1 MRRDYLFKVF
11 LTLLAIMFVSVKA
24 IAQQITVNGVV
35 QDTQGEPIIGANILI
50 KGTATGTITDLDGNF
65 QLTADAD
72 ALLVISFIG
81 YQTQELPAQPVMN
94 IILRDDSKQL
104 EEVVVIGY
112 GSVKKN
118 DLSGSVVAI
127 KAEDMNKGAV
137 TSPQELIQGKVP
149 GLYVSAGDG
158 QPGAGSSIRIRGGA
172 SLNASN
178 DPLIV
183 IDGIPVAN
191 DAAPGTPNALATINP
206 NDIETFTVLKDA
218 SATAIY
224 GSRAS
229 NGVIIITT
237 KKGTQDR
244 IKVHYAGTFTAKDP
258 YKRVKVMDADE
269 FRATT
274 IRQYPLGT
282 TLGDA
287 AQAMINQYPEQSTRW
302 QDEIFRTGLA
312 TDQNIS
318 VAGKVA
324 FLPFRASV
332 GYNTEKGTLYTSHY
346 DRYTASLNLSPKF
359 FDDHL
364 SVDVN
369 VKGTINKTRFA
380 ESGAVS
386 AAAFFDPTKPV
397 YNDSGRYNGYWTW
410 ETRVEDNGGTS
421 YYPNTLASINPLA
434 MLEQYNNHGTTRR
447 SLGNLQLDYK
457 IHGFEEMRANLN
469 LGYDVAK
476 STGSRFD
483 VAGSP
488 QAARNTTF
496 KDIGQGATW
505 NSLRRNLL
513 LDFYVNYNK
522 EIPSIQSRI
531 DAMVGY
537 SWQHF
542 YNSDFDITKSN
553 PVAFGEKEGW
563 VYDETEG
570 RFWQEG
576 YHRIPKENYLV
587 SFFGRLNWHYMDRY
601 LLTATLRRDGSSRFS
616 SNNRWGTFPSVA
628 FAWTVLNEPW
638 MEPARE
644 VLSNLKLRLGY
655 GVTGQQEISDYLYI
669 PTYSLG
675 TNPTGQYLGS
685 YLLKPNGYSP
695 DLKWEETTTYNLGLD
710 FGFLNNR
717 ITGTIE
723 YYDKRTK
730 DLLNSVSA
738 PAGTNFTNI
747 ITANVGK
754 MTNQGIEFN
763 VNAVAIQT
771 KDFSWELGYNF
782 TWNKSRITKLT
793 AVYNPNYPGIA
804 AGNAPFATGTTIQY
818 HQVGHAPGTFY
829 LYEQVYDDQGHPIQ
843 NEVVDR
849 NNDGEITQSDQYF
862 TGKSPMP
869 KVFMGLN
876 SQFRYKN
883 WDLGFNLRAN
893 FGNYVFNGFAADHTT
908 LAHFNNQGFINNY
921 SVDADKYGWTKMSEN
936 YQKTSDLY
944 LENASFL
951 KLDNIT
957 VGYTFDKFFT
967 EKISGRVSASV
978 QNVFTI
984 TGYSGLDP
992 ETSAIDSNIWP
1003 RPRTFTVGLSL
1014 NF

>member
-1 MRRDYLFKVF
+1 MRRDYLFNVF
-11 LTLLAIMFVSVKA
+11 LTLCAVFFFSVGA
-24 IAQQITVNGVV
+24 SAQQITVNGVV
-35 QDTQGEPIIGANILI
+35 QDTQGEPIIGANILV
-50 KGTATGTITDLDGNF
+50 KGTANGTITDLDGNF

-72 ALLVISFIG
+72 AILVISFIG

-94 IILRDDSKQL
+94 ITLRDDSKQL

-183 IDGIPVAN
+183 IDGVPVAN

-229 NGVIIITT
+229 NGVILITT

-244 IKVHYAGTFTAKDP
+244 IKVNYAGTFTIKDP
-258 YKRVKVMDADE
+258 YKRVKVMDAAD
-269 FRATT
+269 FRETT
-274 IRQYPLGT
+274 ARQYSLGT

-287 AQAMINQYPEQSTRW
+287 AQTMINLYPNQSTDW

-324 FLPFRASV
+324 FMPFRVSI
-332 GYNTEKGTLYTSHY
+332 GYNTERGTLRTSQY
-346 DRYTASLNLSPKF
+346 DRYTASMNLSPKF

-364 SVDVN
+364 SVDLN

-380 ESGAVS
+380 ESGAVG
-386 AAAFFDPTKPV
+386 AAAFFDPTKPM
-397 YNDSGRYNGYWTW
+397 YNDTGRYNGYWTW
-410 ETRVEDNGGTS
+410 ETITESDGATA
-421 YYPNTLASINPLA
+421 YYPNTLASVNPLA
-434 MLEQYNNHGTTRR
+434 MLEQYRNRGRTNR
-447 SLGNLQLDYK
+447 SLGNLQVDYK
-457 IHGFEEMRANLN
+457 IHGFEELRANLN

-483 VAGSP
+483 TAGSP
-488 QAARNTTF
+488 QAALNTTF

-522 EIPSIQSRI
+522 EFESIRSRI
-531 DAMVGY
+531 DAMAGY

-553 PVAFGEKEGW
+553 PTDAGEKEGW
-563 VYDETEG
+563 IYVADER
-570 RFWQEG
+570 RFWQDG

-587 SFFGRLNWHYMDRY
+587 SFFGRLNWHFMDRY

-638 MEPARE
+638 MEPAR
-644 VLSNLKLRLGY
+644 
-655 GVTGQQEISDYLYI
+655 
-669 PTYSLG
+669 
-675 TNPTGQYLGS
+675 
-685 YLLKPNGYSP
+685 
-695 DLKWEETTTYNLGLD
+695 
-710 FGFLNNR
+710 
-717 ITGTIE
+717 
-723 YYDKRTK
+723 
-730 DLLNSVSA
+730 
-738 PAGTNFTNI
+738 
-747 ITANVGK
+747 
-754 MTNQGIEFN
+754 
-763 VNAVAIQT
+763 
-771 KDFSWELGYNF
+771 
-782 TWNKSRITKLT
+782 
-793 AVYNPNYPGIA
+793 
-804 AGNAPFATGTTIQY
+804 
-818 HQVGHAPGTFY
+818 
-829 LYEQVYDDQGHPIQ
+829 
-843 NEVVDR
+843 
-849 NNDGEITQSDQYF
+849 
-862 TGKSPMP
+862 
-869 KVFMGLN
+869 
-876 SQFRYKN
+876 
-883 WDLGFNLRAN
+883 
-893 FGNYVFNGFAADHTT
+893 
-908 LAHFNNQGFINNY
+908 
-921 SVDADKYGWTKMSEN
+921 
-936 YQKTSDLY
+936 
-944 LENASFL
+944 
-951 KLDNIT
+951 
-957 VGYTFDKFFT
+957 
-967 EKISGRVSASV
+967 
-978 QNVFTI
+978 
-984 TGYSGLDP
+984 
-992 ETSAIDSNIWP
+992 
-1003 RPRTFTVGLSL
+1003 
-1014 NF
+1014 